1 MASVSSISQSGMQAA
16 QVRLDSSA
24 HNVAN
29 VETSP
34 FKRQE
39 VVQTEQ
45 RDGGVSTSLSQSTK
59 EGAALETD
67 MVAQLQAKNAFLV
80 NLQVFKTSNQMTGAL
95 LDQKA

>member
-16 QVRLDSSA
+16 QTRLDSSA

-34 FKRQE
+34 FRRQE

-45 RDGGVSTSLSQSTK
+45 RNGGVSTALGKSTI